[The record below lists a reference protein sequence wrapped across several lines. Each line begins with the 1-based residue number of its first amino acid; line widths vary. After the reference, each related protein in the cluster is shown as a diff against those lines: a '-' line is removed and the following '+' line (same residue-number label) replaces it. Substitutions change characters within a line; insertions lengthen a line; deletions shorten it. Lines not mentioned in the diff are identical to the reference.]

1 MGSSPFTG
9 GLCGD
14 LSPHRTTM
22 TQTKRCPIFKFGSW
36 WCFSRQTPQES
47 DCEINASF
55 AQGCACVINAARRC
69 GVPSTGCCGTGPC
82 LDQTSDGITDHQGQS
97 GLSWRRLAV
106 AKLEVVSARQPLHFF
121 SVQVEFLVV
130 LWPLGCPVRLQQKH
144 SAGLFLM
151 FWDFGSLFMP

>member
-1 MGSSPFTG
+1 MGSLPFIG

-69 GVPSTGCCGTGPC
+69 GVPATGCCGTGPC
-82 LDQTSDGITDHQGQS
+82 LDQSSDGITDHQRQA

-106 AKLEVVSARQPLHFF
+106 AKFEVVSARQPLHFC
-121 SVQVEFLVV
+121 SVQVVFLVV
-130 LWPLGCPVRLQQKH
+130 LWPLGCPVRLQPGVNCLWPAQK
-144 SAGLFLM
+144 SITRCR
-151 FWDFGSLFMP
+151 